1 MPAHPPSRARQ
12 AGPGQATAGP
22 ATPGPGTAGPAGA
35 VDRAGYLWEV
45 LRILWPEPASI
56 TRGRAGP
63 ATAGAAEYVV
73 LPTETRAALLLPRR
87 PRRAAA
93 GALRSAKASAAAP
106 RRLLLRGL
114 AVAARAGLA
123 DAAPDRIS
131 IVAGPAGPGG
141 SLAAYLAGVLGQ
153 EAVISLRIGAPRAN
167 RKPVLQLLSRDGRVL
182 GFAKVGVNALTRDL
196 VRAESAALGR
206 LATAPLTRVGVPRLI
221 HHGQWRGHEILVQQ
235 ALTGAGPARN
245 WAELSSAMTELA
257 GVQGRS
263 WALAGQSPY
272 WHGLHERLRGCAGRS
287 AARELLQALD
297 GLQAAADR
305 TSVEFGSW
313 HGDWT
318 PWNMAMSAGRAMVW
332 DWERFQAGIPVG
344 YDAVHYRL
352 QQAVAGGRVAAP
364 NAAEAA
370 LAGAPAVLAPFGVQ
384 PGAARLVAALYLA
397 EIGTRYVQ
405 DGQAEAG
412 ARLGDVST
420 WLLPVLARYASGRS
434 AGPYHA
440 GAGT

>member
-1 MPAHPPSRARQ
+1 M
-12 AGPGQATAGP
+12 
-22 ATPGPGTAGPAGA
+22 
-35 VDRAGYLWEV
+35 DRAGYLWEV
-45 LRILWPEPASI
+45 LRILWPAPASI
-56 TRGRAGP
+56 TRRGRTAP

-73 LPTETRAALLLPRR
+73 LPTEARAALLLPRR
-87 PRRAAA
+87 PRRATA
-93 GALRSAKASAAAP
+93 GALRGAKASAAAP

-114 AVAARAGLA
+114 ALAARAGLA
-123 DAAPDRIS
+123 DALPDRIS
-131 IVAGPAGPGG
+131 IVAAPAGPGG
-141 SLAAYLAGVLGQ
+141 SLAGYLTGVLGQ

-167 RKPVLQLLSRDGRVL
+167 RKPVLQVLSCDGQVL
-182 GFAKVGVNALTRDL
+182 GFAKVGINALTRDL
-196 VRAESAALGR
+196 VRAESAALAQ

-221 HHGQWRGHEILVQQ
+221 HHGQWRGHEVLVQQ
-235 ALTGAGPARN
+235 ALTGSGPARS
-245 WAELSSAMTELA
+245 WAELSSAMAELA
-257 GVQGRS
+257 GVQGTSRGP
-263 WALAGQSPY
+263 AGQSRY
-272 WHGLHERLRGCAGRS
+272 WRGLRERLHGAADRA

-297 GLQAAADR
+297 QLQATADS

-318 PWNMAMSAGRAMVW
+318 PWNMTMSAGRAMVW

-352 QQAVAGGRVAAP
+352 QEAVAGGRVPAQAA
-364 NAAEAA
+364 AAAA
-370 LAGAPAVLAPFGVQ
+370 VAGAPDLLAPFGVQ

-420 WLLPVLARYASGRS
+420 WLLPVLARYVAGQG
-434 AGPYHA
+434 AGPRPAEA
-440 GAGT
+440 GP